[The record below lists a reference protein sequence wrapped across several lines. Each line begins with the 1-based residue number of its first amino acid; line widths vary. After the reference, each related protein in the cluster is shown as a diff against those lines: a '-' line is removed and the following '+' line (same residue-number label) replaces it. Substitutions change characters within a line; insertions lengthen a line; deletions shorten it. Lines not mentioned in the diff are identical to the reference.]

1 MADRL
6 EAVLRIGH
14 ARAVT
19 QTGMVQKKR
28 VFYDDESDMSDAEED
43 PEDPNIKVI
52 VFPGTKTSDGGEEYI
67 AKKSVVKNW
76 GAANDQL
83 GDTNENKFYMMMT
96 STKSYQVVIAFT
108 KYMMAHGAVPAKD
121 YLHSLISDFSLLE
134 LFELF
139 NTANFIEFK
148 FLFLCMKSYIAEKII
163 NAPGPEAIRKMFG
176 VEKEFDEEEKKKMD
190 SENKFKQEARDNE
203 KSSMSESGSS
213 SDDLF
218 S

>member
-19 QTGMVQKKR
+19 QTGVR
-28 VFYDDESDMSDAEED
+28 VFYDDAMGDAEED
-43 PEDPNIKVI
+43 PEDPNIKVV
-52 VFPGTKTSDGGEEYI
+52 VFPGTNTSDGGQEYI

-76 GAANDQL
+76 GTAN
-83 GDTNENKFYMMMT
+83 NELSETGANKFYMMMT

-121 YLHSLISDFSLLE
+121 YLDSLISDFSLLE

-148 FLFLCMKSYIAEKII
+148 WLFLQMKLYIAEKII

-176 VEKEFDEEEKKKMD
+176 VEDEFDAEEKKKMD
-190 SENKFKQEARDNE
+190 SENKFKQEASDNE
-203 KSSMSESGSS
+203 KRSMSEAGSS

>member
-19 QTGMVQKKR
+19 QTGVR
-28 VFYDDESDMSDAEED
+28 VFYDDAMGDAEED
-43 PEDPNIKVI
+43 PEDPNIKVV
-52 VFPGTKTSDGGEEYI
+52 VFPGTNTADGGQEYI
-67 AKKSVVKNW
+67 AKRSAVENW
-76 GAANDQL
+76 GAAKDQL
-83 GDTNENKFYMMMT
+83 GDTGENKFYMMVT
-96 STKSYQVVIAFT
+96 TTKSYQVVIGVT

-121 YLHSLISDFSLLE
+121 HLHSLISDFSMQE
-134 LFELF
+134 LIEVL

-148 FLFLCMKSYIAEKII
+148 FLFVCMKSYIANKII

-176 VEKEFDEEEKKKMD
+176 VEKEFDAEEKKKMD
-190 SENKFKQEARDNE
+190 SENKFKQEASDNE
-203 KSSMSESGSS
+203 KRSMSEAGSS

>member
-1 MADRL
+1 MANRL

-14 ARAVT
+14 ARTVT
-19 QTGMVQKKR
+19 QTGMR
-28 VFYDDESDMSDAEED
+28 AFYDDATGDAEED
-43 PEDPNIKVI
+43 PEDPNIKII
-52 VFPGTKTSDGGEEYI
+52 VFPGRKTSDGGEEYI

-83 GDTNENKFYMMMT
+83 GDTNEKKYYMMMT
-96 STKSYQVVIAFT
+96 STKSYQVVIDFT
-108 KYMMAHGAVPAKD
+108 KYMMAHGAVPAKAH
-121 YLHSLISDFSLLE
+121 LRSLITDFSLLE

-148 FLFLCMKSYIAEKII
+148 FLFLCMKSYIADKII
-163 NAPGPEAIRKMFG
+163 NAPGPEAIRKMFE
-176 VEKEFDEEEKKKMD
+176 VDKEFDEEEKKKID
-190 SENKFKQEARDNE
+190 GENKFKQEARDNE
-203 KSSMSESGSS
+203 YAMSESGSS

>member
-19 QTGMVQKKR
+19 QTGVR
-28 VFYDDESDMSDAEED
+28 VFYDDAMGDAEED

-52 VFPGTKTSDGGEEYI
+52 VFPGINTSDGGEEYI
-67 AKKSVVKNW
+67 AKKSVVENW
-76 GAANDQL
+76 SAAKDQL
-83 GDTNENKFYMMMT
+83 DDTDENKFYMMVT
-96 STKSYQVVIAFT
+96 TTKSYHVVIAFT
-108 KYMMAHGAVPAKD
+108 KYMMAHGAVPARD
-121 YLHSLISDFSLLE
+121 HLHSLISDFSMLE
-134 LFELF
+134 LIELL

-148 FLFLCMKSYIAEKII
+148 WLFLQMKMYIANKII
-163 NAPGPEAIRKMFG
+163 NAAGPQAIRKMFG
-176 VEKEFDEEEKKKMD
+176 VEDEFDAEEKKKMD
-190 SENKFKQEARDNE
+190 SENKFKQEASDNE
-203 KSSMSESGSS
+203 KRSMSEAGSS